1 MRVVNVTDFE
11 ACTFTGK
18 ATGTESGKTTLV
30 REFGKRVHLV
40 HELRELA
47 GTEERLDNRGDRA
60 GIHEVARSG
69 LFVVVVEGEVLADD
83 ARHAGKAHRN
93 LVGKEFAH
101 GTGAAVAQVVDIVL
115 GVAVFAVV
123 EADHVFDDG
132 QEVGLA
138 HRRAGRF
145 GESEFLVH
153 VVLLELLAHFLEDVE
168 DLRGVDLGVQTVTTD
183 FAQVVLARVVQEHG
197 IEIVFGSLQVRS
209 FVLLLVR
216 DRVDR
221 AEGFFAG
228 PGLVVGERV
237 VDEEVFFVL
246 GEENDLFHVA
256 FTQAFELAFVDDGV
270 RLDNDFAGRFVD
282 DVVED
287 DTVDEFANA
296 IFVELFSFFGNDD
309 FFGLLV
315 EEVQNVLSGLE
326 ADAAEHGGGRN
337 LLLAVD
343 GEVEHVTFDV
353 EFDPRT
359 TMRNDAALVVGAAV
373 RLEFFVEAHT
383 RRTVQLRNDNA
394 FSTVD
399 DKRTV
404 LGHDR
409 KFANQDVVLD
419 FFLKLGIFAVL
430 FEHVFRDTKVILF
443 VFQGE

>member
-1 MRVVNVTDFE
+1 M
-11 ACTFTGK
+11 
-18 ATGTESGKTTLV
+18 
-30 REFGKRVHLV
+30 
-40 HELRELA
+40 
-47 GTEERLDNRGDRA
+47 
-60 GIHEVARSG
+60 
-69 LFVVVVEGEVLADD
+69 
-83 ARHAGKAHRN
+83 
-93 LVGKEFAH
+93 
-101 GTGAAVAQVVDIVL
+101 
-115 GVAVFAVV
+115 
-123 EADHVFDDG
+123 
-132 QEVGLA
+132 
-138 HRRAGRF
+138 
-145 GESEFLVH
+145 
-153 VVLLELLAHFLEDVE
+153 
-168 DLRGVDLGVQTVTTD
+168 
-183 FAQVVLARVVQEHG
+183 
-197 IEIVFGSLQVRS
+197 
-209 FVLLLVR
+209 
-216 DRVDR
+216 
-221 AEGFFAG
+221 
-228 PGLVVGERV
+228 
-237 VDEEVFFVL
+237 DEEVFFVL

-256 FTQAFELAFVDDGV
+256 FAQAFELAFVDDGV

-315 EEVQNVLSGLE
+315 EEVQDVLSGLE

-430 FEHVFRDTKVILF
+430 FEHAKGERGIKFHIVGKSTFAAFRDAVFRDTKVILF

>member
-1 MRVVNVTDFE
+1 M
-11 ACTFTGK
+11 
-18 ATGTESGKTTLV
+18 
-30 REFGKRVHLV
+30 
-40 HELRELA
+40 
-47 GTEERLDNRGDRA
+47 
-60 GIHEVARSG
+60 
-69 LFVVVVEGEVLADD
+69 EGEVLADD
-83 ARHAGKAHRN
+83 ARHAGKTHRN
-93 LVGKEFAH
+93 LVSEEFAH
-101 GTGAAVAQVVDIVL
+101 RTGAAVAQVVDIVL
-115 GVAVFAVV
+115 GITVFAVV

-168 DLRGVDLGVQTVTTD
+168 DLRSVDLSVQTVTTD

-216 DRVDR
+216 DRVNR

-228 PGLVVGERV
+228 LGLVVGKRV

-246 GEENDLFHVA
+246 GEENDLFHIA

-270 RLDNDFAGRFVD
+270 RLDNDFTGRFVD
-282 DVVED
+282 DIVED
-287 DTVDEFANA
+287 DTVDEFAHA
-296 IFVELFSFFGNDD
+296 VFVELFSFFGNDD

-315 EEVQNVLSGLE
+315 EEVQDVLSGLE

-343 GEVEHVTFDV
+343 GEVEHVAFDV

-359 TMRNDAALVVGAAV
+359 TMRNDAALVVGTAV
-373 RLEFFVEAHT
+373 RLELFVEAHT
-383 RRTVQLRNDNA
+383 RGTVQLRNDNA

-399 DKRTV
+399 DERAV

-409 KFANQDVVLD
+409 KFANQDIVLD
-419 FFLKLGIFAVL
+419 FFLKLGVFAVL
-430 FEHVFRDTKVILF
+430 FEHAKGERGIEFHVVGKSTFAAFRDAVFRDTEVILF
-443 VFQGE
+443 VFQGEKPVRVGNRENVLEDTLQACGQALFLRDVGL